1 MVEGSM
7 LLHSRHMYCIN
18 YILNRKCI
26 YFFLK
31 MCDEM
36 DVEIYL
42 YLRDYSRLQND
53 RQVEKSQT
61 GQARMPKPSE
71 FAILVIA
78 LVTGGDPT
86 VYES

>member
-1 MVEGSM
+1 MASVRRHPSGAGERRA
-7 LLHSRHMYCIN
+7 LDCPPHYTLCYKVLHCGDTSDN
-18 YILNRKCI
+18 GLDDWS
-26 YFFLK
+26 L
-31 MCDEM
+31 D
-36 DVEIYL
+36 
-42 YLRDYSRLQND
+42 SRLQND

>member
-1 MVEGSM
+1 
-7 LLHSRHMYCIN
+7 
-18 YILNRKCI
+18 
-26 YFFLK
+26 

>member
-1 MVEGSM
+1 M
-7 LLHSRHMYCIN
+7 LLNNRHMHCII
-18 YILNRKCI
+18 YILNGKYI

-71 FAILVIA
+71 FAIPVIA
-78 LVTGGDPT
+78 LVTHRDLKVTGGDLN
-86 VYES
+86 V

>member
-1 MVEGSM
+1 M
-7 LLHSRHMYCIN
+7 LLNNRHMYCVT
-18 YILNRKCI
+18 YILNRKYI

>member
-1 MVEGSM
+1 M
-7 LLHSRHMYCIN
+7 LLNNRHMYCVT
-18 YILNRKCI
+18 YILNRKYI

-53 RQVEKSQT
+53 RQVWKSSNRCRVDAE
-61 GQARMPKPSE
+61 G
-71 FAILVIA
+71 
-78 LVTGGDPT
+78 
-86 VYES
+86 

>member
-1 MVEGSM
+1 MN
-7 LLHSRHMYCIN
+7 I
-18 YILNRKCI
+18 
-26 YFFLK
+26 
-31 MCDEM
+31 
-36 DVEIYL
+36 EIYL

>member
-7 LLHSRHMYCIN
+7 LLNNRHMHCII
-18 YILNRKCI
+18 YILNGKYI

-86 VYES
+86 VYGS